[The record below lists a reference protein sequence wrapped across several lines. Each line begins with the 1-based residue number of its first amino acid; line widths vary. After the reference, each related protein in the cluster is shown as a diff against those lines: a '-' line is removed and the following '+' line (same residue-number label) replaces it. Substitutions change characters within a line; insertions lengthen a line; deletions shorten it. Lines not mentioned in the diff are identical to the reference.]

1 MWKPWQGFWPAR
13 ELSEPDYQKERAR
26 ILGEAPIPLFWL
38 FGKTGSG
45 KTSLIRYLTG
55 AEQAEIGDGFR
66 PQTQTARE
74 YDFPSADAPLVR
86 FLDTR
91 GLAEAFYDPAP
102 DLQRFDQQAN
112 MMIVTV
118 RLLDHA
124 LAPLVEPLGR
134 IRRARPERPVLLV
147 LTCLHEAYP
156 GRQHPAPDPFEDIG
170 EIRCDSKLP
179 ATLPPELLRSFQRQ
193 QERFAGLVDRIVPVD
208 LTPPEEGFD
217 EPDFGGERLRAALLQ
232 QLPAAYRQT
241 LLLLHDSTRSL
252 SQLNERRAM
261 PVVIAYSLMAATAAA
276 VPLPWVDIPLVT
288 AFQTHL
294 VIRLARLYKRPLA
307 ARMFLDLAGPIAG
320 RLLVRKL
327 VRGAA
332 KLVPFVGVAA
342 NAALDYAHTFAIGK
356 ASCWYFG
363 QLQEGNIPTPQEL
376 ERVWQV
382 ELKEAA
388 AHWNRRATSENS
400 P

>member
-1 MWKPWQGFWPAR
+1 MWKPWQRRWPSR
-13 ELSEPDYQKERAR
+13 KMSDSDYQQERAR
-26 ILGEAPIPLFWL
+26 ILGKAPIPLFWL

-55 AEQAEIGDGFR
+55 AEQAEIGDGFQ
-66 PQTQTARE
+66 PQTQTACE
-74 YDFPSADAPLVR
+74 YDFPASDAPLVR

-91 GLAEAFYDPAP
+91 GLAEAHYDPTV
-102 DLQRFDQQAN
+102 DLQVFDQQAHV
-112 MMIVTV
+112 MIVTA

-124 LAPLVEPLGR
+124 LAPVIEPLRR
-134 IRRARPERPVLLV
+134 ICRSRPERPVLLV

-156 GRQHPAPDPFEDIG
+156 GRQHPVPDPFAGWDKLTCE
-170 EIRCDSKLP
+170 SSLP
-179 ATLPPELLRSFQRQ
+179 ADLPPELLRSLQ
-193 QERFAGLVDRIVPVD
+193 QQQARFSGLVHQIVPVD
-208 LTPPEEGFD
+208 LTPPEEGFA
-217 EPDFGGERLRAALLQ
+217 EPDFGGPRLQAALLQ

-241 LLLLHDSTRSL
+241 LLLLRDGIRSL
-252 SQLNERRAM
+252 SDLNQRRAL
-261 PVVIAYSLMAATAAA
+261 PVVMAYSLMAATAAA

-294 VIRLARLYKRPLA
+294 VIRLARLYKQPLA

-332 KLVPFVGVAA
+332 KLIPFVGIAA
-342 NAALDYAHTFAIGK
+342 NAALAYAHTFAIGK

-363 QLQEGNIPTPQEL
+363 QLQAGNAPTPAEL
-376 ERVWQV
+376 EKIWQA
-382 ELKEAA
+382 ELKQAA
-388 AHWNRRATSENS
+388 AHWSRRSEES
-400 P
+400 S